1 MDPWTPESLC
11 AWRQE
16 STDRCRAIQLMDRR
30 LVSRHPP
37 ARRPPGVA
45 CMHMHVNMACIDR
58 WPQIWPNCGL
68 HMSKPRSCIVI
79 SYRSRRWPS
88 GRIGAAEQIDQG
100 RYGDTTPLSL
110 SLCLLAPHAT
120 VRPSGSRSGSVS
132 PLPCR
137 AACACQLPSICA
149 RCLCRR
155 RPRAQAI
162 HVRMLGAAA
171 GTYTAARPRTY
182 VRL

>member
-1 MDPWTPESLC
+1 MRRLRHRLGPTRARGELHTVQGFLFPSRRNGSMDPESLC

-45 CMHMHVNMACIDR
+45 CMHMHANMACIDR

-68 HMSKPRSCIVI
+68 HMSKPRSCILVI

-88 GRIGAAEQIDQG
+88 GRIGAG
-100 RYGDTTPLSL
+100 VSLSL

-120 VRPSGSRSGSVS
+120 VRPSGSRSRSVS

-149 RCLCRR
+149 R
-155 RPRAQAI
+155 
-162 HVRMLGAAA
+162 
-171 GTYTAARPRTY
+171 T
-182 VRL
+182 